1 MQPKGCVPA
10 LPAKGQDMM
19 EEQGYSQL
27 FYVMLVLGVIG
38 VVGFILVAAG
48 VPGS

>member
-1 MQPKGCVPA
+1 
-10 LPAKGQDMM
+10 MM

>member
-1 MQPKGCVPA
+1 
-10 LPAKGQDMM
+10 MM

-38 VVGFILVAAG
+38 VVGFILVAAS

>member
-1 MQPKGCVPA
+1 
-10 LPAKGQDMM
+10 MM
-19 EEQGYSQL
+19 GEQEGYSEL

-38 VVGFILVAAG
+38 AIGFVLVAAG

>member
-1 MQPKGCVPA
+1 
-10 LPAKGQDMM
+10 MM
-19 EEQGYSQL
+19 EEQEGYSRL

-38 VVGFILVAAG
+38 VIGLIVVAAG

>member
-1 MQPKGCVPA
+1 
-10 LPAKGQDMM
+10 MM

-48 VPGS
+48 VPGWILHGGRDADENG